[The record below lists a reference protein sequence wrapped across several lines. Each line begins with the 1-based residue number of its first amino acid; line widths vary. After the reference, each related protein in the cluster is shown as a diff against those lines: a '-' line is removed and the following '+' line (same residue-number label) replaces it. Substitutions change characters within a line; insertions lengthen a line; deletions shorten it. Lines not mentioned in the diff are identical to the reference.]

1 NADVRAVVLTGAGQA
16 FVAGADIK
24 EMVTV
29 ETPEQAQAL
38 LSGGIGLLDRIDNL
52 PIPVIAAVNGYC
64 LGGGNELAL
73 ACDFRIASDRARF
86 GQPEIN
92 LGIMPGFGGTV
103 RLPRLVGSARALEI
117 MLTGADI
124 SAQEALRIG
133 LVNKVVPEGTVVRE
147 ARNLARVLSTKPAG
161 ATRAILA
168 MVQDGYGKPI
178 GEALAQESRH
188 FAGLLGSADARE
200 GLTAFVEKRKPA
212 FE

>member
-1 NADVRAVVLTGAGQA
+1 MAERQYVKLSIEDRVATVTLDRPPVNALSQALLEELGSVLDEITGNADVRAVVLTGAGQA

-29 ETPEQAQAL
+29 GTPEQAQAL

-117 MLTGADI
+117 MLT
-124 SAQEALRIG
+124 
-133 LVNKVVPEGTVVRE
+133 
-147 ARNLARVLSTKPAG
+147 
-161 ATRAILA
+161 
-168 MVQDGYGKPI
+168 
-178 GEALAQESRH
+178 
-188 FAGLLGSADARE
+188 
-200 GLTAFVEKRKPA
+200 
-212 FE
+212 